1 LIEQKRIRDT
11 DQGGTGLDHYDDNS
25 KVMIVEMQR
34 FEREVFYIIA
44 DEETQTKLQIN
55 QAQYDHMAANAKKLE
70 ARMPGVKV
78 MPTAA
83 KMHRWVYKRALLG
96 NELLQCG
103 DAPIKGRYSCACI
116 TGELA
121 GNKGHWFGLIKTMPF
136 WATVSINRTAPMK
149 QNEQKHCAAMAKIHP
164 RRRDDRWANAWLAKH
179 SPKAKPNPNPKRPPP
194 ERWQIR
200 IRAQKAERRALAKP
214 LLKGVE

>member
-1 LIEQKRIRDT
+1 ML
-11 DQGGTGLDHYDDNS
+11 
-25 KVMIVEMQR
+25 
-34 FEREVFYIIA
+34 
-44 DEETQTKLQIN
+44 
-55 QAQYDHMAANAKKLE
+55 ANASKLE

-83 KMHRWVYKRALLG
+83 RMTRKVYKRAFLG
-96 NELLQCG
+96 NELLQKG
-103 DAPIKGRYSCACI
+103 DAPIKGSFSWACI
-116 TGELA
+116 TGELDR
-121 GNKGHWFGLIKTMPF
+121 NKGHWFGLIKTMPF

-179 SPKAKPNPNPKRPPP
+179 SPKAEPKPKLKPLPL
-194 ERWQIR
+194 ERWQTR
-200 IRAQKAERRALAKP
+200 SQAHKQERRALAKP